1 MFSGEGDDLK
11 PDVLGRWFREV
22 KGYFRRYN
30 MNDTTPNI
38 ALWYGD
44 YTTGRAKDAI
54 MALIDKHDEREEE
67 LPLTT
72 LKERMTTLF
81 QASTNKD
88 DLWLQWQKVYQ
99 TTNGKTKRI
108 TAIATELEMIK
119 SHLPTS
125 SVTSF
130 AQRQRLLDAMDNRLR
145 RVVEPQLRDG
155 DTWLTMVEIAERYD
169 ATLFKTGAY
178 GRSDNS
184 GSKQHKPSTSKATTK
199 TTTTSKPKSKYV
211 KKTTTKKGKPDKA
224 EMERRKKDGAC
235 FYCGETGHVANDCPK
250 KEIRSNKV
258 TAISDIESENEEE
271 SEEEEEESSSDEE
284 IYVGYVAYS
293 GKTSTAKTTLSPGL
307 MDSLPQALEAYIYI
321 NGYRA

>member
-54 MALIDKHDEREEE
+54 MALINEHDEREEE

-72 LKERMTTLF
+72 LKKQITTLF

-88 DLWLQWQKVYQ
+88 DLWLQWQKVNQ

-108 TAIATELEMIK
+108 TAIATELEIIK
-119 SHLPTS
+119 SCLPTS

-130 AQRQRLLDAMDNRLR
+130 AQRQCFLDAMDNRLR

-155 DTWLTMVEIAERYD
+155 DTWLTMVETAERYD

-184 GSKQHKPSTSKATTK
+184 GGKQHKPSSSKATTK
-199 TTTTSKPKSKYV
+199 TTTT
-211 KKTTTKKGKPDKA
+211 
-224 EMERRKKDGAC
+224 
-235 FYCGETGHVANDCPK
+235 
-250 KEIRSNKV
+250 
-258 TAISDIESENEEE
+258 
-271 SEEEEEESSSDEE
+271 
-284 IYVGYVAYS
+284 
-293 GKTSTAKTTLSPGL
+293 
-307 MDSLPQALEAYIYI
+307 
-321 NGYRA
+321 